1 MKFIITAIIVFILFV
16 MNLYIGSVNLS
27 VSEVSGILMGQSDG
41 GTAEFIVLG
50 SRLPMAVT
58 ALLAGAGLRSPVCC
72 SRPRSAIR
80 WQALRFSA

>member
-58 ALLAGAGLRSPVCC
+58 ALLCC
-72 SRPRSAIR
+72 
-80 WQALRFSA
+80 W

>member
-50 SRLPMAVT
+50 RDRKSV
-58 ALLAGAGLRSPVCC
+58 V
-72 SRPRSAIR
+72 
-80 WQALRFSA
+80 